1 MIKMLMLFVG
11 LFQFIQNSWTDQ
23 LEKQLVS
30 IEDKMDG
37 ELGVYVKNLAD
48 GQELKFN
55 SDEHWYFASTIK
67 IPLGIA
73 ILQKVE
79 AGEISLDDE
88 LTLRKTDFVDGSG
101 DLIRQNPG
109 KKYTIRELLIKMIK
123 NSDSTATDMLIR
135 LLGEE
140 EFNEQIREHMVS
152 KGINQITS
160 IMQVRYDAYSEIHD
174 NIENLSNMDIVRAN
188 STDTRTER
196 YNTLLEMMKI
206 DRNDAKV
213 GSIEEAFER
222 YYRRDL
228 NSGKAE
234 AMGIILQRLYKG
246 ELLNKEHTDFL
257 LDVMKGVTTGDRR
270 IKAGL
275 PQGTEFAQKTGTQI
289 GRTCNMGIIIPDGKP
304 EEAIIVVTRAKGY
317 NSLSDAEKAL
327 EDVGKLLSIR
337 FLE

>member
-1 MIKMLMLFVG
+1 MIKMLLIFVS
-11 LFQFIQNSWTDQ
+11 LFQFMQDNWPDRV
-23 LEKQLVS
+23 EEQLVR

-55 SDEHWYFASTIK
+55 SDEKWYFASTIK

-79 AGEISLDDE
+79 AGELSLDDE
-88 LTLRKTDFVDGSG
+88 LTLQETDFVDGSG
-101 DLIRQNPG
+101 DLIWQKPG

-152 KGINQITS
+152 KGINHITT

-174 NIENLSNMDIVRAN
+174 NIQNISNMDIIRAN

-196 YNTLLEMMKI
+196 YNALLEMMKI

-222 YYRRDL
+222 YYERKL

-234 AMGIILQRLYKG
+234 AMGTILERLYKG
-246 ELLNKEHTDFL
+246 ELLNEAHTDFL
-257 LDVMKGVTTGDRR
+257 LNVMKGVTTGDRR

-275 PQGTEFAQKTGTQI
+275 PREVKFFQKTGTQV
-289 GRTCNMGIIIPDGKP
+289 RRACNMGIILPDGKP
-304 EEAIIVVTRAKGY
+304 EEAIIVVTHVKGY
-317 NSLSDAEKAL
+317 NFLSDAEKVL
-327 EDVGKLLSIR
+327 ENVGKLLSTN